1 MVIVITTIEKDE
13 VTGKE
18 SLVASHGVDRIT
30 GKQIILP
37 PEHPADIGAK
47 FDKDLQS
54 WVIHQ

>member
-37 PEHPADIGAK
+37 VNNG
-47 FDKDLQS
+47 
-54 WVIHQ
+54 